1 MHPVINKTIISPAKI
16 ISLGLDVDVVIILLP
31 IHINHFQ
38 NIRGNL
44 RQIILLKHTEHQY
57 ISPSAFDGLRRR
69 LAAAFGGLRDV
80 LALLRRSVVVLLV
93 RRLYFID
100 FNQFFSYI
108 AKYRTFLSTQVYKK

>member
-1 MHPVINKTIISPAKI
+1 LTA
-16 ISLGLDVDVVIILLP
+16 
-31 IHINHFQ
+31 
-38 NIRGNL
+38 
-44 RQIILLKHTEHQY
+44 
-57 ISPSAFDGLRRR
+57 AFDDGGLRRLSAACGGLRR
-69 LAAAFGGLRDV
+69 LLAAFGGLRDV